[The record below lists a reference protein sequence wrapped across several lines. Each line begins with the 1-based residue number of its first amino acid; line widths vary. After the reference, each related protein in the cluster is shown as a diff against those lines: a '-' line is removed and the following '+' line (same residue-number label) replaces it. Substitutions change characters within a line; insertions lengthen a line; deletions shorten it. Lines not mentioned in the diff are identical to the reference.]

1 MKTLRILYKGINAEQ
16 LIIVDDNAMADVLFN
31 DIFNA
36 RVKHKDVML
45 IQGIKSRRFISPQ
58 EIADCTIETTGE

>member
-1 MKTLRILYKGINAEQ
+1 MYKGITAEQ
-16 LIIVDDNAMADVLFN
+16 LIVVDDDIMADTLFN

-36 RVKHKDVML
+36 RIKKKDVIL
-45 IQGIKSRRFISPQ
+45 IQGVKSRRFISPQ